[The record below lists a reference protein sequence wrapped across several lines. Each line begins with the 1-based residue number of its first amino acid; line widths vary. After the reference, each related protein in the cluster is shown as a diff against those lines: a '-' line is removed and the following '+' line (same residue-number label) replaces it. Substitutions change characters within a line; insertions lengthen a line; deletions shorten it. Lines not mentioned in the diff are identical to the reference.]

1 MDAREFREVGHR
13 VVDLLSEYLEHIEEK
28 PVFPNVE
35 PRVLNELFAEGLP
48 QDPSPAETVL
58 KELEEKLLPYCTH
71 VGHPGY
77 MGLITPSPSP
87 VGVIADFIC
96 SALNQ
101 NLGAYTIGPAAVAM
115 ERRTVRWLT
124 DLVGY
129 GAEAGGNLT
138 SGGMMANFIGMKLA
152 RDWASQDQIQQEG
165 VRERWAVYASD
176 QRHVS
181 VDKAVDAVGLGR
193 AALRALP
200 TDAEFRVRI
209 DALEAAIVDD
219 HQRGVRPMCIVGI
232 FGTTNTGAIDAVR
245 QLRTIADREG
255 MWLHVDAAYGGG
267 MLLSHE
273 SPMRNRGLELADSVT
288 IDPHKWFY
296 APLDAG
302 AVLVKDARRLTASFG
317 LQPSYLT
324 DEFDR
329 AGERY
334 QYYVHGFE
342 QSRRFRGL
350 KVWMSFKRYGARQI
364 GEWVDGNVRQAKH
377 LYSLVEK
384 HPDFEA
390 ASAPP
395 MSAICIRYRG
405 ANLEEADSKE
415 LHAEV
420 ARRVEQS
427 GKFWFSTTE
436 LKGKTWFRI
445 NPVNFRTRTEHM
457 DQVLAF
463 LEQECRSVLQ
473 SRRLKDRVT
482 PEAPRKPQA

>member
-1 MDAREFREVGHR
+1 MDAKEFREIGHR

-35 PRVLNELFAEGLP
+35 PRILNELFSERLP
-48 QDPSPAETVL
+48 QDPSPPEQVL
-58 KELEEKLLPYCTH
+58 RELEEKLLPYCTH

-77 MGLITPSPSP
+77 MGLITPSPNP
-87 VGVIADFIC
+87 VGVIGDFIC

-115 ERRTVRWLT
+115 ERRVVRWLT

-129 GAEAGGNLT
+129 GAAAGGNLT
-138 SGGMMANFIGMKLA
+138 SGGMMANFIGLKLA
-152 RDWASQDQIQQEG
+152 RDWASRDRIQQEG
-165 VRERWAVYASD
+165 VQEHWAVYASEE
-176 QRHVS
+176 RHVS

-193 AALRALP
+193 SALRALP
-200 TDAEFRVRI
+200 TDAEFRLRL
-209 DALEAAIVDD
+209 DALEAAIAED
-219 HQRGVRPMCIVGI
+219 HKRGIRPMCIVGI
-232 FGTTNTGAIDAVR
+232 FGTTTTGAIDPIN

-273 SPMRNRGLELADSVT
+273 SSMRNRGLERADSIT

-302 AVLVKDARRLTASFG
+302 AVLVKDERRLTASFG
-317 LQPSYLT
+317 LKPSYLT
-324 DEFDR
+324 DELDR
-329 AGERY
+329 ANERY

-364 GEWVDGNVRQAKH
+364 GEWIDGNLRQAKH
-377 LYSLVEK
+377 LYSLVAK
-384 HPDFEA
+384 HPEFEA
-390 ASAPP
+390 ASDPP

-405 ANLEEADSKE
+405 ADPDEAESKE

-420 ARRVEQS
+420 ARRVERS
-427 GKFWFSTTE
+427 GKFWISTTE
-436 LKGKTWFRI
+436 LKGRTWFRV

-457 DQVLAF
+457 DQLLA
-463 LEQECRSVLQ
+463 LIEQECHAVLRS
-473 SRRLKDRVT
+473 
-482 PEAPRKPQA
+482 RKA